1 MQQEINIKVVAQDR
15 AKDND
20 FKQLFLE
27 MYPRLVRYAVSLLG
41 DGNEAR
47 DVVGDVF
54 EKAWNQFSSLQ
65 METRRSWL
73 YASVRNACLNWLKHQ
88 QVEQTNVEAL
98 IEATRYDMSTRYEE
112 HERLLQQAERIA
124 RELKEPTCTIL
135 RLCYFEHLTYQQA
148 ADSRQAGHQSQHRE
162 EAYFQGTRHFARA
175 NEAYKHRELGGK
187 IMNKNQDQEL
197 DYRMDSV
204 SENVSENASGKVS
217 ENVSDARLSQIFG
230 EALGDEPSKEETLAA
245 WEAFEQKH
253 ISSEEEHLQKAEDE
267 LSEKKIDKARILTWI
282 TASVAVAASL
292 FLFIFRSSQ
301 EISQPTEFSM
311 ELFSE
316 VTSPKQVEQTLS
328 NGYCVVSTPAATT
341 TLVTLSDGT
350 RVMLNANSTL
360 EYPASFDDAEV
371 REVRLKGEAHFEV
384 TKNPH
389 RPFVVKAGEMQTQV
403 LGTIFDVKAY
413 RKDAPKVT
421 LMEGKVKVSNA
432 DTEIEMRPGQTAT
445 LQADKIVVSKASSSA
460 SDWLEGD
467 FDMDQVTLAE
477 AMSDI
482 GAWYNKTVVFQ
493 SQANMD
499 KLIHFR
505 FSRRAS
511 LQEIITALNEMGVA
525 KVRIEKGKIMVL

>member
-1 MQQEINIKVVAQDR
+1 
-15 AKDND
+15 
-20 FKQLFLE
+20 
-27 MYPRLVRYAVSLLG
+27 
-41 DGNEAR
+41 
-47 DVVGDVF
+47 
-54 EKAWNQFSSLQ
+54 
-65 METRRSWL
+65 
-73 YASVRNACLNWLKHQ
+73 
-88 QVEQTNVEAL
+88 
-98 IEATRYDMSTRYEE
+98 
-112 HERLLQQAERIA
+112 
-124 RELKEPTCTIL
+124 
-135 RLCYFEHLTYQQA
+135 
-148 ADSRQAGHQSQHRE
+148 
-162 EAYFQGTRHFARA
+162 
-175 NEAYKHRELGGK
+175 
-187 IMNKNQDQEL
+187 MNKNQDQEL

-204 SENVSENASGKVS
+204 SENVSENVSEKAS

-230 EALGDEPSKEETLAA
+230 EAMGDEPSKEETLAA
-245 WEAFEQKH
+245 WEAFEKKH
-253 ISSEEEHLQKAEDE
+253 ISSEKE
-267 LSEKKIDKARILTWI
+267 LLSFEKESIVKNEKKVSKARILTWI

-316 VTSPKQVEQTLS
+316 ITSPKQVEQPLS

-421 LMEGKVKVSNA
+421 LMQGKVKVSNA
-432 DTEIEMRPGQTAT
+432 DTEVEMRPGQTAT
-445 LQADKIVVSKASSSA
+445 LQADKIVVSKASPSA

>member
-1 MQQEINIKVVAQDR
+1 
-15 AKDND
+15 
-20 FKQLFLE
+20 
-27 MYPRLVRYAVSLLG
+27 
-41 DGNEAR
+41 
-47 DVVGDVF
+47 
-54 EKAWNQFSSLQ
+54 
-65 METRRSWL
+65 
-73 YASVRNACLNWLKHQ
+73 
-88 QVEQTNVEAL
+88 
-98 IEATRYDMSTRYEE
+98 
-112 HERLLQQAERIA
+112 
-124 RELKEPTCTIL
+124 
-135 RLCYFEHLTYQQA
+135 
-148 ADSRQAGHQSQHRE
+148 
-162 EAYFQGTRHFARA
+162 
-175 NEAYKHRELGGK
+175 
-187 IMNKNQDQEL
+187 MNKNQDQEL

-204 SENVSENASGKVS
+204 SENVSENASEKVS

-245 WEAFEQKH
+245 WEAFEKKH
-253 ISSEEEHLQKAEDE
+253 IVEN
-267 LSEKKIDKARILTWI
+267 EKKVSKARILTWI

-350 RVMLNANSTL
+350 KVMLNANSTL

-421 LMEGKVKVSNA
+421 LMQGKVKVSNA
-432 DTEIEMRPGQTAT
+432 DTEVEMRPGQTAT
-445 LQADKIVVSKASSSA
+445 LQADKIVVSKASPSA

-482 GAWYNKTVVFQ
+482 GAWYNKTVVFL

>member
-1 MQQEINIKVVAQDR
+1 
-15 AKDND
+15 
-20 FKQLFLE
+20 
-27 MYPRLVRYAVSLLG
+27 
-41 DGNEAR
+41 
-47 DVVGDVF
+47 
-54 EKAWNQFSSLQ
+54 
-65 METRRSWL
+65 
-73 YASVRNACLNWLKHQ
+73 
-88 QVEQTNVEAL
+88 
-98 IEATRYDMSTRYEE
+98 
-112 HERLLQQAERIA
+112 
-124 RELKEPTCTIL
+124 
-135 RLCYFEHLTYQQA
+135 
-148 ADSRQAGHQSQHRE
+148 
-162 EAYFQGTRHFARA
+162 
-175 NEAYKHRELGGK
+175 
-187 IMNKNQDQEL
+187 MNKNQDQEL

-204 SENVSENASGKVS
+204 SENVSENASEKVS

-245 WEAFEQKH
+245 WEAFEKKH
-253 ISSEEEHLQKAEDE
+253 ISSEKEHLQKAEDE
-267 LSEKKIDKARILTWI
+267 LSEKKIEDEIGRENGNEIGREIEGESSSRKVSKARILAWI

-301 EISQPTEFSM
+301 EISLPTEFSM

-328 NGYCVVSTPAATT
+328 DGYCVVSTPAATT

-421 LMEGKVKVSNA
+421 LMQGKVKVSNA
-432 DTEIEMRPGQTAT
+432 DTEVEMRPGQTAT

-482 GAWYNKTVVFQ
+482 GAWYNKTVVFL
-493 SQANMD
+493 SQANMG

>member
-1 MQQEINIKVVAQDR
+1 
-15 AKDND
+15 
-20 FKQLFLE
+20 
-27 MYPRLVRYAVSLLG
+27 
-41 DGNEAR
+41 
-47 DVVGDVF
+47 
-54 EKAWNQFSSLQ
+54 
-65 METRRSWL
+65 
-73 YASVRNACLNWLKHQ
+73 
-88 QVEQTNVEAL
+88 
-98 IEATRYDMSTRYEE
+98 
-112 HERLLQQAERIA
+112 
-124 RELKEPTCTIL
+124 
-135 RLCYFEHLTYQQA
+135 
-148 ADSRQAGHQSQHRE
+148 
-162 EAYFQGTRHFARA
+162 
-175 NEAYKHRELGGK
+175 
-187 IMNKNQDQEL
+187 MNKNQDQEL

-204 SENVSENASGKVS
+204 SENVSENASEKVSEKTS

-267 LSEKKIDKARILTWI
+267 LSEKKIEDEIRRENENEIEREIEGESSSRKVSKARILAWI
-282 TASVAVAASL
+282 TASVAVAAGL

-328 NGYCVVSTPAATT
+328 DGYCVVSTPAATT

-350 RVMLNANSTL
+350 KVMLNANSTL
-360 EYPASFDDAEV
+360 EYPVSFDDAEV

-421 LMEGKVKVSNA
+421 LMQGKVKVSNA
-432 DTEIEMRPGQTAT
+432 DTEVEMRPGQTAT
-445 LQADKIVVSKASSSA
+445 LQADKIVVSKASPSA

>member
-1 MQQEINIKVVAQDR
+1 
-15 AKDND
+15 
-20 FKQLFLE
+20 
-27 MYPRLVRYAVSLLG
+27 
-41 DGNEAR
+41 
-47 DVVGDVF
+47 
-54 EKAWNQFSSLQ
+54 
-65 METRRSWL
+65 
-73 YASVRNACLNWLKHQ
+73 
-88 QVEQTNVEAL
+88 
-98 IEATRYDMSTRYEE
+98 
-112 HERLLQQAERIA
+112 
-124 RELKEPTCTIL
+124 
-135 RLCYFEHLTYQQA
+135 
-148 ADSRQAGHQSQHRE
+148 
-162 EAYFQGTRHFARA
+162 
-175 NEAYKHRELGGK
+175 
-187 IMNKNQDQEL
+187 MNKNQDQEL

-204 SENVSENASGKVS
+204 SENVSEKASENASEKVS
-217 ENVSDARLSQIFG
+217 EKVSDARLSQIFG
-230 EALGDEPSKEETLAA
+230 EALGGEPSKEETLAA
-245 WEAFEQKH
+245 WEAFEKKH
-253 ISSEEEHLQKAEDE
+253 ISSEEEHLSFEKE
-267 LSEKKIDKARILTWI
+267 SIVKNEKKVSKARILTWI

-316 VTSPKQVEQTLS
+316 VTSLKQVEQTLS
-328 NGYCVVSTPAATT
+328 DGYCVVSTPAATT

-360 EYPASFDDAEV
+360 EYPVSFDDAEV

-421 LMEGKVKVSNA
+421 LMQGKVKVSNA
-432 DTEIEMRPGQTAT
+432 DTEVEMRPGQTAT

>member
-1 MQQEINIKVVAQDR
+1 
-15 AKDND
+15 
-20 FKQLFLE
+20 
-27 MYPRLVRYAVSLLG
+27 
-41 DGNEAR
+41 
-47 DVVGDVF
+47 
-54 EKAWNQFSSLQ
+54 
-65 METRRSWL
+65 
-73 YASVRNACLNWLKHQ
+73 
-88 QVEQTNVEAL
+88 
-98 IEATRYDMSTRYEE
+98 
-112 HERLLQQAERIA
+112 
-124 RELKEPTCTIL
+124 
-135 RLCYFEHLTYQQA
+135 
-148 ADSRQAGHQSQHRE
+148 
-162 EAYFQGTRHFARA
+162 
-175 NEAYKHRELGGK
+175 
-187 IMNKNQDQEL
+187 MNKNQDQEL

-204 SENVSENASGKVS
+204 SENVSEKVSEKAS

-245 WEAFEQKH
+245 WEAFEKKH
-253 ISSEEEHLQKAEDE
+253 ISSEKEHLSFEKE
-267 LSEKKIDKARILTWI
+267 SIVKNEKKVSKARILTWI

-301 EISQPTEFSM
+301 EISLPTEFSM

-328 NGYCVVSTPAATT
+328 DGYCVVSTPAATT

-432 DTEIEMRPGQTAT
+432 DTEVEMRPGQTAT
-445 LQADKIVVSKASSSA
+445 LQSDKIVVSRASSSV

-525 KVRIEKGKIMVL
+525 KVRMEKGKIMVL

>member
-1 MQQEINIKVVAQDR
+1 
-15 AKDND
+15 
-20 FKQLFLE
+20 
-27 MYPRLVRYAVSLLG
+27 
-41 DGNEAR
+41 
-47 DVVGDVF
+47 
-54 EKAWNQFSSLQ
+54 
-65 METRRSWL
+65 
-73 YASVRNACLNWLKHQ
+73 
-88 QVEQTNVEAL
+88 
-98 IEATRYDMSTRYEE
+98 
-112 HERLLQQAERIA
+112 
-124 RELKEPTCTIL
+124 
-135 RLCYFEHLTYQQA
+135 
-148 ADSRQAGHQSQHRE
+148 
-162 EAYFQGTRHFARA
+162 
-175 NEAYKHRELGGK
+175 
-187 IMNKNQDQEL
+187 MNKNQDQEL

-204 SENVSENASGKVS
+204 SENVSENASEKVS

-245 WEAFEQKH
+245 WEAFEKKH
-253 ISSEEEHLQKAEDE
+253 ISSEEEHLQKTEDE
-267 LSEKKIDKARILTWI
+267 LSEKKIEDEIGRESSSRKISKARILAWI

-328 NGYCVVSTPAATT
+328 DGYCVVSTPAATT

-350 RVMLNANSTL
+350 KVMLNANSTL

-421 LMEGKVKVSNA
+421 LMQGKVKVSNA
-432 DTEIEMRPGQTAT
+432 DMEVEMRPGQTAT
-445 LQADKIVVSKASSSA
+445 LQADKIVVSKASPSA

>member
-1 MQQEINIKVVAQDR
+1 MN
-15 AKDND
+15 KD
-20 FKQLFLE
+20 
-27 MYPRLVRYAVSLLG
+27 
-41 DGNEAR
+41 
-47 DVVGDVF
+47 
-54 EKAWNQFSSLQ
+54 
-65 METRRSWL
+65 
-73 YASVRNACLNWLKHQ
+73 
-88 QVEQTNVEAL
+88 
-98 IEATRYDMSTRYEE
+98 
-112 HERLLQQAERIA
+112 
-124 RELKEPTCTIL
+124 
-135 RLCYFEHLTYQQA
+135 
-148 ADSRQAGHQSQHRE
+148 
-162 EAYFQGTRHFARA
+162 
-175 NEAYKHRELGGK
+175 
-187 IMNKNQDQEL
+187 KNQDQEL

-204 SENVSENASGKVS
+204 SESISENASEK
-217 ENVSDARLSQIFG
+217 VSDARLSQIFG

-245 WEAFEQKH
+245 WEAFEKKH

-267 LSEKKIDKARILTWI
+267 LSEKKIEDEIGGESSSRKISKARILAWI

-292 FLFIFRSSQ
+292 FLFIFRSSL

-328 NGYCVVSTPAATT
+328 DGYCVVSTPAATT

-350 RVMLNANSTL
+350 KVMLNANSTL
-360 EYPASFDDAEV
+360 EYPASFDDTEV

-389 RPFVVKAGEMQTQV
+389 WPFVVKAGEMQTQV

-421 LMEGKVKVSNA
+421 LMQGKVKVSNA
-432 DTEIEMRPGQTAT
+432 DTEVEMRPGQTAT

-493 SQANMD
+493 SQANMG

>member
-1 MQQEINIKVVAQDR
+1 
-15 AKDND
+15 
-20 FKQLFLE
+20 
-27 MYPRLVRYAVSLLG
+27 
-41 DGNEAR
+41 
-47 DVVGDVF
+47 
-54 EKAWNQFSSLQ
+54 
-65 METRRSWL
+65 
-73 YASVRNACLNWLKHQ
+73 
-88 QVEQTNVEAL
+88 
-98 IEATRYDMSTRYEE
+98 
-112 HERLLQQAERIA
+112 
-124 RELKEPTCTIL
+124 
-135 RLCYFEHLTYQQA
+135 
-148 ADSRQAGHQSQHRE
+148 
-162 EAYFQGTRHFARA
+162 
-175 NEAYKHRELGGK
+175 
-187 IMNKNQDQEL
+187 MNKNQDQEL
-197 DYRMDSV
+197 DYRM
-204 SENVSENASGKVS
+204 EAENA
-217 ENVSDARLSQIFG
+217 SDARLTRIFG
-230 EALGDEPSKEETLAA
+230 EALGGEPSKEETLAA
-245 WEAFEQKH
+245 WEAFEKKH
-253 ISSEEEHLQKAEDE
+253 ISSEEEHLSFEKE
-267 LSEKKIDKARILTWI
+267 SIVKNEKKVSKARILTWI
-282 TASVAVAASL
+282 TASVAVVASL

-301 EISQPTEFSM
+301 EISLPTEFSM

-328 NGYCVVSTPAATT
+328 DGYCVVSTPAATT

-350 RVMLNANSTL
+350 KVMLNANSTL

-421 LMEGKVKVSNA
+421 LMQGKVKVSNA
-432 DTEIEMRPGQTAT
+432 DTEVEMRPGQTAT

-460 SDWLEGD
+460 FDWLEGD

>member
-1 MQQEINIKVVAQDR
+1 
-15 AKDND
+15 
-20 FKQLFLE
+20 
-27 MYPRLVRYAVSLLG
+27 
-41 DGNEAR
+41 
-47 DVVGDVF
+47 
-54 EKAWNQFSSLQ
+54 
-65 METRRSWL
+65 
-73 YASVRNACLNWLKHQ
+73 
-88 QVEQTNVEAL
+88 
-98 IEATRYDMSTRYEE
+98 
-112 HERLLQQAERIA
+112 
-124 RELKEPTCTIL
+124 
-135 RLCYFEHLTYQQA
+135 
-148 ADSRQAGHQSQHRE
+148 
-162 EAYFQGTRHFARA
+162 
-175 NEAYKHRELGGK
+175 
-187 IMNKNQDQEL
+187 MNKNQDQEL

-204 SENVSENASGKVS
+204 SENVSENVSEKVS

-245 WEAFEQKH
+245 WEAFEKKH
-253 ISSEEEHLQKAEDE
+253 ISSEEEHLSFEKE
-267 LSEKKIDKARILTWI
+267 SIVKNEKKVSKARILTWI

-432 DTEIEMRPGQTAT
+432 DTEVEMRPGQTAT

-525 KVRIEKGKIMVL
+525 KVRMEKGKIMVL

>member
-1 MQQEINIKVVAQDR
+1 
-15 AKDND
+15 
-20 FKQLFLE
+20 
-27 MYPRLVRYAVSLLG
+27 
-41 DGNEAR
+41 
-47 DVVGDVF
+47 
-54 EKAWNQFSSLQ
+54 
-65 METRRSWL
+65 
-73 YASVRNACLNWLKHQ
+73 
-88 QVEQTNVEAL
+88 
-98 IEATRYDMSTRYEE
+98 
-112 HERLLQQAERIA
+112 
-124 RELKEPTCTIL
+124 
-135 RLCYFEHLTYQQA
+135 
-148 ADSRQAGHQSQHRE
+148 
-162 EAYFQGTRHFARA
+162 
-175 NEAYKHRELGGK
+175 
-187 IMNKNQDQEL
+187 
-197 DYRMDSV
+197 MDSV
-204 SENVSENASGKVS
+204 SENVSENVFEKAS

-245 WEAFEQKH
+245 WEAFEKKH
-253 ISSEEEHLQKAEDE
+253 ISSEEEL
-267 LSEKKIDKARILTWI
+267 LSFEKESIVKNEKKVSKARILTWI

-350 RVMLNANSTL
+350 KVMLNANSTL

-403 LGTIFDVKAY
+403 LGTVFDVKAY

-421 LMEGKVKVSNA
+421 LMQGKVKVSNA
-432 DTEIEMRPGQTAT
+432 DTEVEMRPGQTAT

>member
-1 MQQEINIKVVAQDR
+1 
-15 AKDND
+15 
-20 FKQLFLE
+20 
-27 MYPRLVRYAVSLLG
+27 
-41 DGNEAR
+41 
-47 DVVGDVF
+47 
-54 EKAWNQFSSLQ
+54 
-65 METRRSWL
+65 
-73 YASVRNACLNWLKHQ
+73 
-88 QVEQTNVEAL
+88 
-98 IEATRYDMSTRYEE
+98 
-112 HERLLQQAERIA
+112 
-124 RELKEPTCTIL
+124 
-135 RLCYFEHLTYQQA
+135 
-148 ADSRQAGHQSQHRE
+148 
-162 EAYFQGTRHFARA
+162 
-175 NEAYKHRELGGK
+175 
-187 IMNKNQDQEL
+187 MNKNQDQEL
-197 DYRMDSV
+197 DYRMDPV
-204 SENVSENASGKVS
+204 SENVSENASEKVS
-217 ENVSDARLSQIFG
+217 EKVSDARLSQIFG

-245 WEAFEQKH
+245 WEAFEKKH
-253 ISSEEEHLQKAEDE
+253 ISSEKEHLSFEKE
-267 LSEKKIDKARILTWI
+267 SIVKNEKKVSKARILTWI

-328 NGYCVVSTPAATT
+328 DGYCVVSTPAATT

-403 LGTIFDVKAY
+403 LGTIFNVKAY

-445 LQADKIVVSKASSSA
+445 LQADKIVVSKASSSV

-493 SQANMD
+493 SQANMG

>member
-1 MQQEINIKVVAQDR
+1 
-15 AKDND
+15 
-20 FKQLFLE
+20 
-27 MYPRLVRYAVSLLG
+27 
-41 DGNEAR
+41 
-47 DVVGDVF
+47 
-54 EKAWNQFSSLQ
+54 
-65 METRRSWL
+65 
-73 YASVRNACLNWLKHQ
+73 
-88 QVEQTNVEAL
+88 
-98 IEATRYDMSTRYEE
+98 
-112 HERLLQQAERIA
+112 
-124 RELKEPTCTIL
+124 
-135 RLCYFEHLTYQQA
+135 
-148 ADSRQAGHQSQHRE
+148 
-162 EAYFQGTRHFARA
+162 
-175 NEAYKHRELGGK
+175 
-187 IMNKNQDQEL
+187 MNKNQDQEL
-197 DYRMDSV
+197 DYRM
-204 SENVSENASGKVS
+204 EAENAS
-217 ENVSDARLSQIFG
+217 DPRLTRIFG
-230 EALGDEPSKEETLAA
+230 EALGGEPSKEETLAA
-245 WEAFEQKH
+245 WEAFEKKH
-253 ISSEEEHLQKAEDE
+253 ISSEEEHLSFEKE
-267 LSEKKIDKARILTWI
+267 SIVKNEKKVSKARILTWI

-316 VTSPKQVEQTLS
+316 VTSPKQVEQTL
-328 NGYCVVSTPAATT
+328 NDGYCVVSTPAATT

-350 RVMLNANSTL
+350 KVRLNANSTL
-360 EYPASFDDAEV
+360 EYPVSFSDTEV
-371 REVRLKGEAHFEV
+371 REVHLKGEAHFEV

-421 LMEGKVKVSNA
+421 LMQGKVKVSNA
-432 DTEIEMRPGQTAT
+432 DTEVEMRPGQTAT
-445 LQADKIVVSKASSSA
+445 LQSDKIVVSKASPSA

-525 KVRIEKGKIMVL
+525 RIKIEKGKIMVL

>member
-1 MQQEINIKVVAQDR
+1 
-15 AKDND
+15 
-20 FKQLFLE
+20 
-27 MYPRLVRYAVSLLG
+27 
-41 DGNEAR
+41 
-47 DVVGDVF
+47 
-54 EKAWNQFSSLQ
+54 
-65 METRRSWL
+65 
-73 YASVRNACLNWLKHQ
+73 
-88 QVEQTNVEAL
+88 
-98 IEATRYDMSTRYEE
+98 
-112 HERLLQQAERIA
+112 
-124 RELKEPTCTIL
+124 
-135 RLCYFEHLTYQQA
+135 
-148 ADSRQAGHQSQHRE
+148 
-162 EAYFQGTRHFARA
+162 
-175 NEAYKHRELGGK
+175 
-187 IMNKNQDQEL
+187 MNKNQDQEL

-204 SENVSENASGKVS
+204 SENVSENASEKVS

-230 EALGDEPSKEETLAA
+230 EALDDEPSKEETLAA
-245 WEAFEQKH
+245 WEAFEKKH

-267 LSEKKIDKARILTWI
+267 LSEKKIEDEIGGESSSRKISKARILTWI

-432 DTEIEMRPGQTAT
+432 DTEVEMRPGQTAT

>member
-1 MQQEINIKVVAQDR
+1 
-15 AKDND
+15 
-20 FKQLFLE
+20 
-27 MYPRLVRYAVSLLG
+27 
-41 DGNEAR
+41 
-47 DVVGDVF
+47 
-54 EKAWNQFSSLQ
+54 
-65 METRRSWL
+65 
-73 YASVRNACLNWLKHQ
+73 
-88 QVEQTNVEAL
+88 
-98 IEATRYDMSTRYEE
+98 
-112 HERLLQQAERIA
+112 
-124 RELKEPTCTIL
+124 
-135 RLCYFEHLTYQQA
+135 
-148 ADSRQAGHQSQHRE
+148 
-162 EAYFQGTRHFARA
+162 
-175 NEAYKHRELGGK
+175 
-187 IMNKNQDQEL
+187 MNKNQDQEL

-204 SENVSENASGKVS
+204 SENVSEKVSEKVS

-245 WEAFEQKH
+245 WEAFEKKH
-253 ISSEEEHLQKAEDE
+253 ISSEKEHLQKAENE
-267 LSEKKIDKARILTWI
+267 LSEKKIEDEIGGESSSRKVSKARILIWI

-328 NGYCVVSTPAATT
+328 DGYCVVSTPAATT

-350 RVMLNANSTL
+350 KVMLNANSTL
-360 EYPASFDDAEV
+360 EYPASFDDAET

-421 LMEGKVKVSNA
+421 LMQGKVKVSNA
-432 DTEIEMRPGQTAT
+432 DTEVEMRPGQTAT
-445 LQADKIVVSKASSSA
+445 LQSDKIVVSKASPSA

>member
-1 MQQEINIKVVAQDR
+1 
-15 AKDND
+15 
-20 FKQLFLE
+20 
-27 MYPRLVRYAVSLLG
+27 
-41 DGNEAR
+41 
-47 DVVGDVF
+47 
-54 EKAWNQFSSLQ
+54 
-65 METRRSWL
+65 
-73 YASVRNACLNWLKHQ
+73 
-88 QVEQTNVEAL
+88 
-98 IEATRYDMSTRYEE
+98 
-112 HERLLQQAERIA
+112 
-124 RELKEPTCTIL
+124 
-135 RLCYFEHLTYQQA
+135 
-148 ADSRQAGHQSQHRE
+148 
-162 EAYFQGTRHFARA
+162 
-175 NEAYKHRELGGK
+175 
-187 IMNKNQDQEL
+187 MNKNQDQEL

-204 SENVSENASGKVS
+204 SENVSENASEKVS

-245 WEAFEQKH
+245 WEAFEKKH
-253 ISSEEEHLQKAEDE
+253 ISSEEEHLQKTEDE
-267 LSEKKIDKARILTWI
+267 LSEKKIENEIGRESSSRKISKARILAWI

-328 NGYCVVSTPAATT
+328 DGYCVVSTPAATT

-350 RVMLNANSTL
+350 KVMLNANSTL

-421 LMEGKVKVSNA
+421 LMQGKVKVSNA
-432 DTEIEMRPGQTAT
+432 DTEVEMRPGQTAT
-445 LQADKIVVSKASSSA
+445 LQADKIVVSKASPSA

-493 SQANMD
+493 SQANMG

-511 LQEIITALNEMGVA
+511 LQEIITALNEM
-525 KVRIEKGKIMVL
+525 E

>member
-1 MQQEINIKVVAQDR
+1 
-15 AKDND
+15 
-20 FKQLFLE
+20 
-27 MYPRLVRYAVSLLG
+27 
-41 DGNEAR
+41 
-47 DVVGDVF
+47 
-54 EKAWNQFSSLQ
+54 
-65 METRRSWL
+65 
-73 YASVRNACLNWLKHQ
+73 
-88 QVEQTNVEAL
+88 
-98 IEATRYDMSTRYEE
+98 
-112 HERLLQQAERIA
+112 
-124 RELKEPTCTIL
+124 
-135 RLCYFEHLTYQQA
+135 
-148 ADSRQAGHQSQHRE
+148 
-162 EAYFQGTRHFARA
+162 
-175 NEAYKHRELGGK
+175 
-187 IMNKNQDQEL
+187 MNKNQDQEL

-204 SENVSENASGKVS
+204 SENVSENASEKVS

-245 WEAFEQKH
+245 WEAFEKKH
-253 ISSEEEHLQKAEDE
+253 ISSEEEHLSFEKE
-267 LSEKKIDKARILTWI
+267 SIVKNEKKVSKARILTWI

-328 NGYCVVSTPAATT
+328 DGYCVVSTPAATT

-421 LMEGKVKVSNA
+421 LMQGKVKVSNA
-432 DTEIEMRPGQTAT
+432 DTEVEMHPGQTAT
-445 LQADKIVVSKASSSA
+445 LQSDKIVVSRASSSV

-493 SQANMD
+493 SQANMG

-525 KVRIEKGKIMVL
+525 KVRMEKGKIMVL

>member
-1 MQQEINIKVVAQDR
+1 
-15 AKDND
+15 
-20 FKQLFLE
+20 
-27 MYPRLVRYAVSLLG
+27 
-41 DGNEAR
+41 
-47 DVVGDVF
+47 
-54 EKAWNQFSSLQ
+54 
-65 METRRSWL
+65 
-73 YASVRNACLNWLKHQ
+73 
-88 QVEQTNVEAL
+88 
-98 IEATRYDMSTRYEE
+98 
-112 HERLLQQAERIA
+112 
-124 RELKEPTCTIL
+124 
-135 RLCYFEHLTYQQA
+135 
-148 ADSRQAGHQSQHRE
+148 
-162 EAYFQGTRHFARA
+162 
-175 NEAYKHRELGGK
+175 
-187 IMNKNQDQEL
+187 MNKNQDQEL

-204 SENVSENASGKVS
+204 SENVSENTSEKVS

-245 WEAFEQKH
+245 WEAFEKKH

-267 LSEKKIDKARILTWI
+267 LSEKKIEDEIGGESSSRKISKARILTWI

-301 EISQPTEFSM
+301 EISLPTEFSM

-350 RVMLNANSTL
+350 KVMLNANSTL

-421 LMEGKVKVSNA
+421 LMQGKVKVSNA
-432 DTEIEMRPGQTAT
+432 DTEVEMRPGQTAT
-445 LQADKIVVSKASSSA
+445 LQSDKIVVSKASSSA

-493 SQANMD
+493 SQANMG

>member
-1 MQQEINIKVVAQDR
+1 
-15 AKDND
+15 
-20 FKQLFLE
+20 
-27 MYPRLVRYAVSLLG
+27 
-41 DGNEAR
+41 
-47 DVVGDVF
+47 
-54 EKAWNQFSSLQ
+54 
-65 METRRSWL
+65 
-73 YASVRNACLNWLKHQ
+73 
-88 QVEQTNVEAL
+88 
-98 IEATRYDMSTRYEE
+98 
-112 HERLLQQAERIA
+112 
-124 RELKEPTCTIL
+124 
-135 RLCYFEHLTYQQA
+135 
-148 ADSRQAGHQSQHRE
+148 
-162 EAYFQGTRHFARA
+162 
-175 NEAYKHRELGGK
+175 
-187 IMNKNQDQEL
+187 MNKNQDQEL

-204 SENVSENASGKVS
+204 SENVSENASGKVSEKISEKTS

-245 WEAFEQKH
+245 WEAFEKKH
-253 ISSEEEHLQKAEDE
+253 IFSEEEHLQKAEDE
-267 LSEKKIDKARILTWI
+267 LSEKKIEDEIGRESSSRKISKARILAWI

-328 NGYCVVSTPAATT
+328 DGYCVVSTPAATT

-421 LMEGKVKVSNA
+421 LMQGKVKVSNA
-432 DTEIEMRPGQTAT
+432 DTEVEMRPGQTAT
-445 LQADKIVVSKASSSA
+445 LQSDKIVVSKASPSA

>member
-1 MQQEINIKVVAQDR
+1 MN
-15 AKDND
+15 KD
-20 FKQLFLE
+20 
-27 MYPRLVRYAVSLLG
+27 
-41 DGNEAR
+41 
-47 DVVGDVF
+47 
-54 EKAWNQFSSLQ
+54 
-65 METRRSWL
+65 
-73 YASVRNACLNWLKHQ
+73 
-88 QVEQTNVEAL
+88 
-98 IEATRYDMSTRYEE
+98 
-112 HERLLQQAERIA
+112 
-124 RELKEPTCTIL
+124 
-135 RLCYFEHLTYQQA
+135 
-148 ADSRQAGHQSQHRE
+148 
-162 EAYFQGTRHFARA
+162 
-175 NEAYKHRELGGK
+175 
-187 IMNKNQDQEL
+187 KNQDQEL

-204 SENVSENASGKVS
+204 SESISENASEK
-217 ENVSDARLSQIFG
+217 VSDARLSQIFG

-245 WEAFEQKH
+245 WEAFEKKH

-267 LSEKKIDKARILTWI
+267 LSEKKIEDEIGRESSSRKISKARILAWI

-328 NGYCVVSTPAATT
+328 DGYCVVSTPAATT

-350 RVMLNANSTL
+350 KVMLNANSTL

-421 LMEGKVKVSNA
+421 LMQGKVKVSNA
-432 DTEIEMRPGQTAT
+432 DTEVEMRPGQTAT
-445 LQADKIVVSKASSSA
+445 LQADKIVVSKASPSA

-525 KVRIEKGKIMVL
+525 KVRMEKGKIMVL

>member
-1 MQQEINIKVVAQDR
+1 
-15 AKDND
+15 
-20 FKQLFLE
+20 
-27 MYPRLVRYAVSLLG
+27 
-41 DGNEAR
+41 
-47 DVVGDVF
+47 
-54 EKAWNQFSSLQ
+54 
-65 METRRSWL
+65 
-73 YASVRNACLNWLKHQ
+73 
-88 QVEQTNVEAL
+88 
-98 IEATRYDMSTRYEE
+98 
-112 HERLLQQAERIA
+112 
-124 RELKEPTCTIL
+124 
-135 RLCYFEHLTYQQA
+135 
-148 ADSRQAGHQSQHRE
+148 
-162 EAYFQGTRHFARA
+162 
-175 NEAYKHRELGGK
+175 
-187 IMNKNQDQEL
+187 MNKNQDQEL
-197 DYRMDSV
+197 DYRM
-204 SENVSENASGKVS
+204 EAENA
-217 ENVSDARLSQIFG
+217 SDARLTRIFG
-230 EALGDEPSKEETLAA
+230 EALGGEPSKEETLAA
-245 WEAFEQKH
+245 WEAFEKKH
-253 ISSEEEHLQKAEDE
+253 ISSEEEHLSFEKE
-267 LSEKKIDKARILTWI
+267 SIVKNEKKVSKARILTWI

-328 NGYCVVSTPAATT
+328 DGYCVVSTPAATT

-350 RVMLNANSTL
+350 KVMLNANSTL

-421 LMEGKVKVSNA
+421 LMQGKVKVSNA
-432 DTEIEMRPGQTAT
+432 DTEVEMRPGQTAT
-445 LQADKIVVSKASSSA
+445 LQSDKIVVSKASPSA

-525 KVRIEKGKIMVL
+525 RIRMEKGKIMVL

>member
-1 MQQEINIKVVAQDR
+1 
-15 AKDND
+15 
-20 FKQLFLE
+20 
-27 MYPRLVRYAVSLLG
+27 
-41 DGNEAR
+41 
-47 DVVGDVF
+47 
-54 EKAWNQFSSLQ
+54 
-65 METRRSWL
+65 
-73 YASVRNACLNWLKHQ
+73 
-88 QVEQTNVEAL
+88 
-98 IEATRYDMSTRYEE
+98 
-112 HERLLQQAERIA
+112 
-124 RELKEPTCTIL
+124 
-135 RLCYFEHLTYQQA
+135 
-148 ADSRQAGHQSQHRE
+148 
-162 EAYFQGTRHFARA
+162 
-175 NEAYKHRELGGK
+175 
-187 IMNKNQDQEL
+187 MNKNQDQEL

-204 SENVSENASGKVS
+204 SENVSENASEKVS
-217 ENVSDARLSQIFG
+217 EKISEKISEKVSDARLSQIFG

-245 WEAFEQKH
+245 WEAFEKKH
-253 ISSEEEHLQKAEDE
+253 ISSEEEHLSFEKE
-267 LSEKKIDKARILTWI
+267 SIVKNEKKVSKARILTWI

-301 EISQPTEFSM
+301 EISLPTEFSM

-328 NGYCVVSTPAATT
+328 DGYCVVSTPAATT

-432 DTEIEMRPGQTAT
+432 DTEVEMRPGQTAT
-445 LQADKIVVSKASSSA
+445 LQVDKIVVSRASSSV

-525 KVRIEKGKIMVL
+525 KVRMEKGKIMVL

>member
-1 MQQEINIKVVAQDR
+1 
-15 AKDND
+15 
-20 FKQLFLE
+20 
-27 MYPRLVRYAVSLLG
+27 
-41 DGNEAR
+41 
-47 DVVGDVF
+47 
-54 EKAWNQFSSLQ
+54 
-65 METRRSWL
+65 
-73 YASVRNACLNWLKHQ
+73 
-88 QVEQTNVEAL
+88 
-98 IEATRYDMSTRYEE
+98 
-112 HERLLQQAERIA
+112 
-124 RELKEPTCTIL
+124 
-135 RLCYFEHLTYQQA
+135 
-148 ADSRQAGHQSQHRE
+148 
-162 EAYFQGTRHFARA
+162 
-175 NEAYKHRELGGK
+175 
-187 IMNKNQDQEL
+187 MNKNQDQEL

-204 SENVSENASGKVS
+204 SENVSENASEKVS

-245 WEAFEQKH
+245 WEAFEKKH

-267 LSEKKIDKARILTWI
+267 LSEKKIEDEIGGESSSRKISKARILAWI

-328 NGYCVVSTPAATT
+328 NGCCVVSTPAATT

-350 RVMLNANSTL
+350 KVMLNANSTL

-413 RKDAPKVT
+413 RKDASKVT
-421 LMEGKVKVSNA
+421 LMQGKVKVSNA
-432 DTEIEMRPGQTAT
+432 DTEVEMRPGQTAT
-445 LQADKIVVSKASSSA
+445 LQADKIVVSKASPSA

-525 KVRIEKGKIMVL
+525 RIRIEKGKIMVL

>member
-1 MQQEINIKVVAQDR
+1 
-15 AKDND
+15 
-20 FKQLFLE
+20 
-27 MYPRLVRYAVSLLG
+27 
-41 DGNEAR
+41 
-47 DVVGDVF
+47 
-54 EKAWNQFSSLQ
+54 
-65 METRRSWL
+65 
-73 YASVRNACLNWLKHQ
+73 
-88 QVEQTNVEAL
+88 
-98 IEATRYDMSTRYEE
+98 
-112 HERLLQQAERIA
+112 
-124 RELKEPTCTIL
+124 
-135 RLCYFEHLTYQQA
+135 
-148 ADSRQAGHQSQHRE
+148 
-162 EAYFQGTRHFARA
+162 
-175 NEAYKHRELGGK
+175 
-187 IMNKNQDQEL
+187 MNKNQDQEL

-204 SENVSENASGKVS
+204 SENVSENASEKVS

-245 WEAFEQKH
+245 WEAFEKKH
-253 ISSEEEHLQKAEDE
+253 ISSEEEHLQKTEDE
-267 LSEKKIDKARILTWI
+267 LSEKKIEDEIGGESSSRKISKARILAWI

-350 RVMLNANSTL
+350 RVRLNANSTL

-421 LMEGKVKVSNA
+421 LMQGKVKVSNA
-432 DTEIEMRPGQTAT
+432 DTEVEMRPGQTAT
-445 LQADKIVVSKASSSA
+445 LQADKIVVSKASPSA

-525 KVRIEKGKIMVL
+525 KVRMEKGKIMVL

>member
-1 MQQEINIKVVAQDR
+1 
-15 AKDND
+15 
-20 FKQLFLE
+20 
-27 MYPRLVRYAVSLLG
+27 
-41 DGNEAR
+41 
-47 DVVGDVF
+47 
-54 EKAWNQFSSLQ
+54 
-65 METRRSWL
+65 
-73 YASVRNACLNWLKHQ
+73 
-88 QVEQTNVEAL
+88 
-98 IEATRYDMSTRYEE
+98 
-112 HERLLQQAERIA
+112 
-124 RELKEPTCTIL
+124 
-135 RLCYFEHLTYQQA
+135 
-148 ADSRQAGHQSQHRE
+148 
-162 EAYFQGTRHFARA
+162 
-175 NEAYKHRELGGK
+175 
-187 IMNKNQDQEL
+187 MNKNQDQEL

-204 SENVSENASGKVS
+204 SENVSENASEKVS

-245 WEAFEQKH
+245 WEAFEKKH

-267 LSEKKIDKARILTWI
+267 LSEKKIEDEIGGESSSRKISKARILTWI

-328 NGYCVVSTPAATT
+328 DGYCVVSTPAATT

-350 RVMLNANSTL
+350 KVRLNANSTL

-432 DTEIEMRPGQTAT
+432 DTEVEMRPGQTAT

-525 KVRIEKGKIMVL
+525 RIKIEKGKIMVL

>member
-1 MQQEINIKVVAQDR
+1 
-15 AKDND
+15 
-20 FKQLFLE
+20 
-27 MYPRLVRYAVSLLG
+27 
-41 DGNEAR
+41 
-47 DVVGDVF
+47 
-54 EKAWNQFSSLQ
+54 
-65 METRRSWL
+65 
-73 YASVRNACLNWLKHQ
+73 
-88 QVEQTNVEAL
+88 
-98 IEATRYDMSTRYEE
+98 
-112 HERLLQQAERIA
+112 
-124 RELKEPTCTIL
+124 
-135 RLCYFEHLTYQQA
+135 
-148 ADSRQAGHQSQHRE
+148 
-162 EAYFQGTRHFARA
+162 
-175 NEAYKHRELGGK
+175 
-187 IMNKNQDQEL
+187 MNKNQDQEL

-204 SENVSENASGKVS
+204 SENVSENASEKVS

-245 WEAFEQKH
+245 WEAFEKKH

-267 LSEKKIDKARILTWI
+267 LSEKKIEDEIGGESSSRKISKARILTWI

-350 RVMLNANSTL
+350 KVMLNANSTL

-421 LMEGKVKVSNA
+421 LMQGKVKVSNA
-432 DTEIEMRPGQTAT
+432 DTEVEMRPGQTAT
-445 LQADKIVVSKASSSA
+445 LQADKIVVSKASPSA

-493 SQANMD
+493 SQANMG

>member
-1 MQQEINIKVVAQDR
+1 
-15 AKDND
+15 
-20 FKQLFLE
+20 
-27 MYPRLVRYAVSLLG
+27 
-41 DGNEAR
+41 
-47 DVVGDVF
+47 
-54 EKAWNQFSSLQ
+54 
-65 METRRSWL
+65 
-73 YASVRNACLNWLKHQ
+73 
-88 QVEQTNVEAL
+88 
-98 IEATRYDMSTRYEE
+98 
-112 HERLLQQAERIA
+112 
-124 RELKEPTCTIL
+124 
-135 RLCYFEHLTYQQA
+135 
-148 ADSRQAGHQSQHRE
+148 
-162 EAYFQGTRHFARA
+162 
-175 NEAYKHRELGGK
+175 
-187 IMNKNQDQEL
+187 MNKNQDQKL

-204 SENVSENASGKVS
+204 SENVSENASEKVS

-245 WEAFEQKH
+245 WEAFEKKH
-253 ISSEEEHLQKAEDE
+253 ISSEKEHLSFEKE
-267 LSEKKIDKARILTWI
+267 SIVKNEKKVSKARILTWI

-301 EISQPTEFSM
+301 EISLPTEFSM

-421 LMEGKVKVSNA
+421 LMQGKVKVSNA
-432 DTEIEMRPGQTAT
+432 DTEVEMRPGQTAT
-445 LQADKIVVSKASSSA
+445 LQADKIVVSKASPSA

-493 SQANMD
+493 SQANMG

>member
-1 MQQEINIKVVAQDR
+1 
-15 AKDND
+15 
-20 FKQLFLE
+20 
-27 MYPRLVRYAVSLLG
+27 
-41 DGNEAR
+41 
-47 DVVGDVF
+47 
-54 EKAWNQFSSLQ
+54 
-65 METRRSWL
+65 
-73 YASVRNACLNWLKHQ
+73 
-88 QVEQTNVEAL
+88 
-98 IEATRYDMSTRYEE
+98 
-112 HERLLQQAERIA
+112 
-124 RELKEPTCTIL
+124 
-135 RLCYFEHLTYQQA
+135 
-148 ADSRQAGHQSQHRE
+148 
-162 EAYFQGTRHFARA
+162 
-175 NEAYKHRELGGK
+175 
-187 IMNKNQDQEL
+187 MNKNQDQEL

-204 SENVSENASGKVS
+204 SENVSENASEKVS
-217 ENVSDARLSQIFG
+217 EKISEKTSEKVSDARLSQIFG

-245 WEAFEQKH
+245 WEAFEKKH

-267 LSEKKIDKARILTWI
+267 LAEKKIEDEIGRESSSRKISKARILAWI

-328 NGYCVVSTPAATT
+328 DGYCVVSTPAATT

-350 RVMLNANSTL
+350 KVMLNANSTL

-421 LMEGKVKVSNA
+421 LMQGKVKVSNA
-432 DTEIEMRPGQTAT
+432 DTEVEMRPGQTAT

-493 SQANMD
+493 SQANMG

>member
-1 MQQEINIKVVAQDR
+1 
-15 AKDND
+15 
-20 FKQLFLE
+20 
-27 MYPRLVRYAVSLLG
+27 
-41 DGNEAR
+41 
-47 DVVGDVF
+47 
-54 EKAWNQFSSLQ
+54 
-65 METRRSWL
+65 
-73 YASVRNACLNWLKHQ
+73 
-88 QVEQTNVEAL
+88 
-98 IEATRYDMSTRYEE
+98 
-112 HERLLQQAERIA
+112 
-124 RELKEPTCTIL
+124 
-135 RLCYFEHLTYQQA
+135 
-148 ADSRQAGHQSQHRE
+148 
-162 EAYFQGTRHFARA
+162 
-175 NEAYKHRELGGK
+175 
-187 IMNKNQDQEL
+187 MNKNQNQEL
-197 DYRMDSV
+197 
-204 SENVSENASGKVS
+204 EQGKGKNS
-217 ENVSDARLSQIFG
+217 FCNPLHQPLLQEPNDAEAGNISDARLSQIFG

-245 WEAFEQKH
+245 WEAFEKKH
-253 ISSEEEHLQKAEDE
+253 ISSEKEHLQKAEDE

-350 RVMLNANSTL
+350 KVMLNANSTL

-421 LMEGKVKVSNA
+421 LMQGKVKVSNA
-432 DTEIEMRPGQTAT
+432 DTEVEMRPGQTAT
-445 LQADKIVVSKASSSA
+445 LQADKIVVSKASPSA

>member
-1 MQQEINIKVVAQDR
+1 
-15 AKDND
+15 
-20 FKQLFLE
+20 
-27 MYPRLVRYAVSLLG
+27 
-41 DGNEAR
+41 
-47 DVVGDVF
+47 
-54 EKAWNQFSSLQ
+54 
-65 METRRSWL
+65 
-73 YASVRNACLNWLKHQ
+73 
-88 QVEQTNVEAL
+88 
-98 IEATRYDMSTRYEE
+98 
-112 HERLLQQAERIA
+112 
-124 RELKEPTCTIL
+124 
-135 RLCYFEHLTYQQA
+135 
-148 ADSRQAGHQSQHRE
+148 
-162 EAYFQGTRHFARA
+162 
-175 NEAYKHRELGGK
+175 
-187 IMNKNQDQEL
+187 MNKNQDQEL

-204 SENVSENASGKVS
+204 SENVSENASEKVS

-245 WEAFEQKH
+245 WEAFEKKH
-253 ISSEEEHLQKAEDE
+253 ISSEEEHLSFEKE
-267 LSEKKIDKARILTWI
+267 SIVKNEKKVSKARILTWI

-328 NGYCVVSTPAATT
+328 DGYCVVSTPAATT

-445 LQADKIVVSKASSSA
+445 LQADKIVVSKASSSV

-525 KVRIEKGKIMVL
+525 KVRMEKGKIMVL

>member
-1 MQQEINIKVVAQDR
+1 
-15 AKDND
+15 
-20 FKQLFLE
+20 
-27 MYPRLVRYAVSLLG
+27 
-41 DGNEAR
+41 
-47 DVVGDVF
+47 
-54 EKAWNQFSSLQ
+54 
-65 METRRSWL
+65 
-73 YASVRNACLNWLKHQ
+73 
-88 QVEQTNVEAL
+88 
-98 IEATRYDMSTRYEE
+98 
-112 HERLLQQAERIA
+112 
-124 RELKEPTCTIL
+124 
-135 RLCYFEHLTYQQA
+135 
-148 ADSRQAGHQSQHRE
+148 
-162 EAYFQGTRHFARA
+162 
-175 NEAYKHRELGGK
+175 
-187 IMNKNQDQEL
+187 MNKNQDQEL

-204 SENVSENASGKVS
+204 SENVSENASEKVS

-245 WEAFEQKH
+245 WEAFEKKH
-253 ISSEEEHLQKAEDE
+253 ISSEEEHLQKTEDE
-267 LSEKKIDKARILTWI
+267 LSEKKIEDEIGGESSSRKISKARILAWI

-328 NGYCVVSTPAATT
+328 DGYCVVSTPAATT

-350 RVMLNANSTL
+350 KVMLNANSTL

-421 LMEGKVKVSNA
+421 LMQGKVKVSNA
-432 DTEIEMRPGQTAT
+432 DTEVEMRPGQTAT
-445 LQADKIVVSKASSSA
+445 LQSDKIVVSKASPSA

-493 SQANMD
+493 SQANMG

-525 KVRIEKGKIMVL
+525 RIRMEKGKIMVL

>member
-1 MQQEINIKVVAQDR
+1 
-15 AKDND
+15 
-20 FKQLFLE
+20 
-27 MYPRLVRYAVSLLG
+27 
-41 DGNEAR
+41 
-47 DVVGDVF
+47 
-54 EKAWNQFSSLQ
+54 
-65 METRRSWL
+65 
-73 YASVRNACLNWLKHQ
+73 
-88 QVEQTNVEAL
+88 
-98 IEATRYDMSTRYEE
+98 
-112 HERLLQQAERIA
+112 
-124 RELKEPTCTIL
+124 
-135 RLCYFEHLTYQQA
+135 
-148 ADSRQAGHQSQHRE
+148 
-162 EAYFQGTRHFARA
+162 
-175 NEAYKHRELGGK
+175 
-187 IMNKNQDQEL
+187 MNKNQDQEL

-204 SENVSENASGKVS
+204 SENVSENASEKVS
-217 ENVSDARLSQIFG
+217 EKISEKTSEKVSDARLSQIFG

-245 WEAFEQKH
+245 WEAFEKKH
-253 ISSEEEHLQKAEDE
+253 ISSEKEHLQKTEDE
-267 LSEKKIDKARILTWI
+267 LSEKKIEDEIGRESSSRKISKARILAWI

-328 NGYCVVSTPAATT
+328 DGYCVVSTPAATT

-421 LMEGKVKVSNA
+421 LMQGKVKVSNA
-432 DTEIEMRPGQTAT
+432 DTEVEMRPGQTAT
-445 LQADKIVVSKASSSA
+445 LQADKIVVSKASPSA

-493 SQANMD
+493 SQANMG

>member
-1 MQQEINIKVVAQDR
+1 
-15 AKDND
+15 
-20 FKQLFLE
+20 
-27 MYPRLVRYAVSLLG
+27 
-41 DGNEAR
+41 
-47 DVVGDVF
+47 
-54 EKAWNQFSSLQ
+54 
-65 METRRSWL
+65 
-73 YASVRNACLNWLKHQ
+73 
-88 QVEQTNVEAL
+88 
-98 IEATRYDMSTRYEE
+98 
-112 HERLLQQAERIA
+112 
-124 RELKEPTCTIL
+124 
-135 RLCYFEHLTYQQA
+135 
-148 ADSRQAGHQSQHRE
+148 
-162 EAYFQGTRHFARA
+162 
-175 NEAYKHRELGGK
+175 
-187 IMNKNQDQEL
+187 MNKNQDQEL
-197 DYRMDSV
+197 DYRMDPV
-204 SENVSENASGKVS
+204 SENVSEKVS
-217 ENVSDARLSQIFG
+217 ENASEKVSEKVSDARLSQIFG

-245 WEAFEQKH
+245 WEAFEKKH
-253 ISSEEEHLQKAEDE
+253 ISSEKEHLQKAEDE
-267 LSEKKIDKARILTWI
+267 LSEKKIEDEIGGESSSRKISKARILAWI
-282 TASVAVAASL
+282 TASAAVAASL

-350 RVMLNANSTL
+350 KVMLNANSTL
-360 EYPASFDDAEV
+360 EYPVSFDDAEV

-421 LMEGKVKVSNA
+421 LMQGKVKVSNA
-432 DTEIEMRPGQTAT
+432 DTEVEMRPGQTAT
-445 LQADKIVVSKASSSA
+445 LQADKIVVSKASPSA

-525 KVRIEKGKIMVL
+525 RIRMEKGKIMVL

>member
-1 MQQEINIKVVAQDR
+1 
-15 AKDND
+15 
-20 FKQLFLE
+20 
-27 MYPRLVRYAVSLLG
+27 
-41 DGNEAR
+41 
-47 DVVGDVF
+47 
-54 EKAWNQFSSLQ
+54 
-65 METRRSWL
+65 
-73 YASVRNACLNWLKHQ
+73 
-88 QVEQTNVEAL
+88 
-98 IEATRYDMSTRYEE
+98 
-112 HERLLQQAERIA
+112 
-124 RELKEPTCTIL
+124 
-135 RLCYFEHLTYQQA
+135 
-148 ADSRQAGHQSQHRE
+148 
-162 EAYFQGTRHFARA
+162 
-175 NEAYKHRELGGK
+175 
-187 IMNKNQDQEL
+187 MNKNQDQKL

-204 SENVSENASGKVS
+204 SENVSENASEKVS

-245 WEAFEQKH
+245 WEAFEKKH

-267 LSEKKIDKARILTWI
+267 LSEKKIEDEIGGESSSRKISKARILAWI

-328 NGYCVVSTPAATT
+328 DGYCVVSTPAATT

-350 RVMLNANSTL
+350 KVMLNANSTL

-421 LMEGKVKVSNA
+421 LMQGKVKVSNA
-432 DTEIEMRPGQTAT
+432 DTEVEMRPGQTAT
-445 LQADKIVVSKASSSA
+445 LQADKIVVSKASPSA

>member
-1 MQQEINIKVVAQDR
+1 
-15 AKDND
+15 
-20 FKQLFLE
+20 
-27 MYPRLVRYAVSLLG
+27 
-41 DGNEAR
+41 
-47 DVVGDVF
+47 
-54 EKAWNQFSSLQ
+54 
-65 METRRSWL
+65 
-73 YASVRNACLNWLKHQ
+73 
-88 QVEQTNVEAL
+88 
-98 IEATRYDMSTRYEE
+98 
-112 HERLLQQAERIA
+112 
-124 RELKEPTCTIL
+124 
-135 RLCYFEHLTYQQA
+135 
-148 ADSRQAGHQSQHRE
+148 
-162 EAYFQGTRHFARA
+162 
-175 NEAYKHRELGGK
+175 
-187 IMNKNQDQEL
+187 MNKNQDQEL

-204 SENVSENASGKVS
+204 SENVSENASEKVS

-245 WEAFEQKH
+245 WEAFEKKH
-253 ISSEEEHLQKAEDE
+253 ISSEEEHLSFEKE
-267 LSEKKIDKARILTWI
+267 SIVKNEKKVSKARILTWI

-328 NGYCVVSTPAATT
+328 DGYCVVSTPAATT

-350 RVMLNANSTL
+350 RVMLNANSKL

-403 LGTIFDVKAY
+403 LGTVFDVKAY

-432 DTEIEMRPGQTAT
+432 DTEVEMRPGQTAT
-445 LQADKIVVSKASSSA
+445 LQSDKIVVSRASSSA

-525 KVRIEKGKIMVL
+525 KVRMEKGKIMVL

>member
-1 MQQEINIKVVAQDR
+1 
-15 AKDND
+15 
-20 FKQLFLE
+20 
-27 MYPRLVRYAVSLLG
+27 
-41 DGNEAR
+41 
-47 DVVGDVF
+47 
-54 EKAWNQFSSLQ
+54 
-65 METRRSWL
+65 
-73 YASVRNACLNWLKHQ
+73 
-88 QVEQTNVEAL
+88 
-98 IEATRYDMSTRYEE
+98 
-112 HERLLQQAERIA
+112 
-124 RELKEPTCTIL
+124 
-135 RLCYFEHLTYQQA
+135 
-148 ADSRQAGHQSQHRE
+148 
-162 EAYFQGTRHFARA
+162 
-175 NEAYKHRELGGK
+175 
-187 IMNKNQDQEL
+187 
-197 DYRMDSV
+197 MDSV
-204 SENVSENASGKVS
+204 SEKVSENASEKVS

-328 NGYCVVSTPAATT
+328 
-341 TLVTLSDGT
+341 DGT

-371 REVRLKGEAHFEV
+371 REVHLKGEAHFEV

-432 DTEIEMRPGQTAT
+432 DTEVEMRPGQTAT
-445 LQADKIVVSKASSSA
+445 LQADKIVVSKASPSA

-525 KVRIEKGKIMVL
+525 KVRMEKGKIMVL

>member
-1 MQQEINIKVVAQDR
+1 
-15 AKDND
+15 
-20 FKQLFLE
+20 
-27 MYPRLVRYAVSLLG
+27 
-41 DGNEAR
+41 
-47 DVVGDVF
+47 
-54 EKAWNQFSSLQ
+54 
-65 METRRSWL
+65 
-73 YASVRNACLNWLKHQ
+73 
-88 QVEQTNVEAL
+88 
-98 IEATRYDMSTRYEE
+98 
-112 HERLLQQAERIA
+112 
-124 RELKEPTCTIL
+124 
-135 RLCYFEHLTYQQA
+135 
-148 ADSRQAGHQSQHRE
+148 
-162 EAYFQGTRHFARA
+162 
-175 NEAYKHRELGGK
+175 
-187 IMNKNQDQEL
+187 
-197 DYRMDSV
+197 MDSV
-204 SENVSENASGKVS
+204 SENVSENASEKVSEKISEKTS

-245 WEAFEQKH
+245 WEAFEKKH

-267 LSEKKIDKARILTWI
+267 LSEKKIEDEIGGESSSRKISKARIRAWI

-350 RVMLNANSTL
+350 KVMLNANSTL

-421 LMEGKVKVSNA
+421 LMQGKVKVSNA
-432 DTEIEMRPGQTAT
+432 DTEVEMRPGQTAT
-445 LQADKIVVSKASSSA
+445 LQADKIVVSKASPSA

-493 SQANMD
+493 SQANMG

>member
-1 MQQEINIKVVAQDR
+1 
-15 AKDND
+15 
-20 FKQLFLE
+20 
-27 MYPRLVRYAVSLLG
+27 
-41 DGNEAR
+41 
-47 DVVGDVF
+47 
-54 EKAWNQFSSLQ
+54 
-65 METRRSWL
+65 
-73 YASVRNACLNWLKHQ
+73 
-88 QVEQTNVEAL
+88 
-98 IEATRYDMSTRYEE
+98 
-112 HERLLQQAERIA
+112 
-124 RELKEPTCTIL
+124 
-135 RLCYFEHLTYQQA
+135 
-148 ADSRQAGHQSQHRE
+148 
-162 EAYFQGTRHFARA
+162 
-175 NEAYKHRELGGK
+175 
-187 IMNKNQDQEL
+187 MNKNQDQEL

-204 SENVSENASGKVS
+204 SENVSENASEKVS

-245 WEAFEQKH
+245 WEAFEKKH

-267 LSEKKIDKARILTWI
+267 LSEKKIEDEIGRESSSRKISKARILAWI

-328 NGYCVVSTPAATT
+328 DGYCVVSTPAATT

-350 RVMLNANSTL
+350 KVMLNANSTL

-421 LMEGKVKVSNA
+421 LMQGKVKVSNA
-432 DTEIEMRPGQTAT
+432 DTEVEMRPGQTAT
-445 LQADKIVVSKASSSA
+445 LQADKIVVSKASPSA

-493 SQANMD
+493 SQANMG

-525 KVRIEKGKIMVL
+525 KVRMEKGKIMVL